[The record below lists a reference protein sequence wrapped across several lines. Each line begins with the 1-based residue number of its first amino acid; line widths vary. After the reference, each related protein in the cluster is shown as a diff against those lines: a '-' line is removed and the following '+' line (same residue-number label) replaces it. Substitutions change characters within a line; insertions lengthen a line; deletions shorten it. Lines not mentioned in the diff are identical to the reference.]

1 MGEWLRRRRRLR
13 EESGATAVEFAL
25 VMMPLLYL
33 VFGVIQYSL
42 YFYSMQSG
50 TSAVGDSVRRLSVG
64 DCTTTSELKSYLY
77 ARLGNATTAT
87 SATSLA
93 PVVTYKKGDGT
104 SATSPGEV
112 GGSVKVDLTYP
123 VYDLHFPFIPLP
135 DYATVTRSV
144 VARVEDTTATAGGCT

>member
-25 VMMPLLYL
+25 IMMPLLYL

-64 DCTTTSELKSYLY
+64 DCQNASELKSFLY
-77 ARLGNATTAT
+77 SRLGAATTAS
-87 SATSLA
+87 SAGSLA
-93 PVVTYKKGDGT
+93 PAVTYKKADGT
-104 SATSPGEV
+104 TGTAPGEV
-112 GGSVKVDLTYP
+112 GEAS
-123 VYDLHFPFIPLP
+123 
-135 DYATVTRSV
+135 RSS
-144 VARVEDTTATAGGCT
+144 